1 VVHQRDPAPVGPAGN
16 YEQHLVPALFLP
28 WAADLLRRTDP
39 RPGER
44 VLDVACGTG
53 AVARQV
59 APLVGPGGSVTA
71 IDISPAMLEVA
82 RGVPLSAGGRID
94 WRSGSAQGLPFP
106 DGAFDLVLCQQ
117 GLQFFP
123 DRVGALRE
131 MRRVLTAAGRI
142 GVSVSA
148 GLEQQPVYAAINRA
162 MERQIGIA
170 ALAEP
175 FSLGDAGELAAL
187 LGAAGF
193 RDIDVQT
200 LSRPVHFPSVRQF
213 IRASVLGSAAA
224 VRSLA
229 AMGDVGRE
237 ALIAAIEEESVR
249 LLIAWISGD
258 ELAFPVAINV
268 ATAHV

>member
-1 VVHQRDPAPVGPAGN
+1 MAHQSDPAPVGPAGT

-28 WAADLLRRTDP
+28 WAADLIRRTDP

-59 APLVGPGGSVTA
+59 APLVGPDGTVTA

-82 RGVPLSAGGRID
+82 RGVPRSAGAPID
-94 WRSGSAQGLPFP
+94 WRSGSAQELPFP
-106 DGAFDLVLCQQ
+106 DATFELVLCQQ
-117 GLQFFP
+117 GIQFFP

-131 MRRVLTAAGRI
+131 QHRVLVAGGRL

-162 MERQIGIA
+162 MERHTGIA

-175 FSLGDAGELAAL
+175 FSLGDSGELAAL

-193 RDIDVQT
+193 RDVDVQT
-200 LSRPVHFPSVRQF
+200 PSRPVHFPSVRQF
-213 IRASVLGSAAA
+213 VRVSVLGSAAA
-224 VRSLA
+224 VRTLA
-229 AMGDVGRE
+229 AMGDPERE
-237 ALIAAIEEESVR
+237 GLIAAVEQDAVQS
-249 LLIAWISGD
+249 LAAWISGD
-258 ELAFPVAINV
+258 ALTFPVTTNV

>member
-1 VVHQRDPAPVGPAGN
+1 MDHRSDPAPVSPAGT
-16 YEQHLVPALFLP
+16 YEQDLVPALFLP

-53 AVARQV
+53 AVTRQV
-59 APLVGPGGSVTA
+59 APLVGPRGMVTG

-94 WRSGSAQGLPFP
+94 WRSGSAQELPFP
-106 DGAFDLVLCQQ
+106 GGAFDLVLCQQ

-131 MRRVLTAAGRI
+131 MHRVLTAGGRV

-148 GLEQQPVYAAINRA
+148 GLGQQPVYAAINRA
-162 MERQIGIA
+162 MERQTGIA

-175 FSLGDAGELAAL
+175 FSLGDAGELAGL

-193 RDIDVQT
+193 QDIDVQT
-200 LSRPVHFPSVRQF
+200 LTRPVHFLSARQF
-213 IRASVLGSAAA
+213 VRASVLGSAAA

-229 AMGDVGRE
+229 EMGDAGRE
-237 ALIAAIEEESVR
+237 ALIAAIEEDSVQ
-249 LLIAWISGD
+249 LLTAWTSGD
-258 ELAFPVAINV
+258 ELTFPVATNV
-268 ATAHV
+268 ATAHI

>member
-1 VVHQRDPAPVGPAGN
+1 MVHQRDPAPLGPAGT
-16 YEQHLVPALFLP
+16 YEQVLVPALFLP

-53 AVARQV
+53 AVARQL
-59 APLVGPGGSVTA
+59 APLVGSGGTVTA

-82 RGVPLSAGGRID
+82 RGRPLPAGARID
-94 WRSGSAQGLPFP
+94 WRSGSAQELPFP
-106 DGAFDLVLCQQ
+106 DGTFELVLCQQ
-117 GLQFFP
+117 GIQFFP

-131 MRRVLTAAGRI
+131 MRRVLVAGGRL

-148 GLEQQPVYAAINRA
+148 GLGQQPVYTAINRA
-162 MERQIGIA
+162 MERHTGIA

-213 IRASVLGSAAA
+213 VRASVLGSAAA

-229 AMGDVGRE
+229 AMGDAGRE
-237 ALIAAIEEESVR
+237 ALIAAIEEESVQS
-249 LLIAWISGD
+249 LAPWISGD
-258 ELAFPVAINV
+258 ELTFPVATNV